1 MDETFEIPVLYRGQ
15 ELLFPTRLLILGYVH
30 KFQVKIEGQDF
41 FFETDNNGEY
51 RALIDPDNKEGVKKL
66 DTELFKAIAEA
77 IESILH

>member
-15 ELLFPTRLLILGYVH
+15 ELLFPARLLILGYVH
-30 KFQVKIEGQDF
+30 KFQVTVEGRDY

-77 IESILH
+77 IASILH

>member
-15 ELLFPTRLLILGYVH
+15 ELLFPARLLILGYVH
-30 KFQVKIEGQDF
+30 KFLVTVEGQDF
-41 FFETDNNGEY
+41 FFETDNNGQY
-51 RALIDPDNKEGVKKL
+51 RALIDPNNREGVKKL

>member
-1 MDETFEIPVLYRGQ
+1 MDETFEIPLLYRGQ
-15 ELLFPTRLLILGYVH
+15 ELLFPAKLLILGYVH
-30 KFQVKIEGQDF
+30 KFQVTVGGQDF

-51 RALIDPDNKEGVKKL
+51 RAIVDPDNKEVGGKL